1 MCIYF
6 LVERDQYI
14 SPQIS
19 YLISYIIFY
28 WWWGVCV
35 CVGWHWIDDREET
48 PFMSFDIAYRFLLLA
63 TGQNT
68 NNQLIPAVGEKVK
81 ELST

>member
-6 LVERDQYI
+6 LVERDQHI

-35 CVGWHWIDDREET
+35 GGGVALDR
-48 PFMSFDIAYRFLLLA
+48 
-63 TGQNT
+63 
-68 NNQLIPAVGEKVK
+68 
-81 ELST
+81 

>member
-28 WWWGVCV
+28 WWWWWYVLFGLFFFGGG
-35 CVGWHWIDDREET
+35 GWHWIDDREET
-48 PFMSFDIAYRFLLLA
+48 PFMSFDIAYSVR
-63 TGQNT
+63 
-68 NNQLIPAVGEKVK
+68 
-81 ELST
+81 

>member
-19 YLISYIIFY
+19 YIIFY
-28 WWWGVCV
+28 WWWCV
-35 CVGWHWIDDREET
+35 WRGGLHWIDDREET
-48 PFMSFDIAYRFLLLA
+48 PFMSFDIAYFVR
-63 TGQNT
+63 
-68 NNQLIPAVGEKVK
+68 
-81 ELST
+81 

>member
-35 CVGWHWIDDREET
+35 CVGVALDR
-48 PFMSFDIAYRFLLLA
+48 
-63 TGQNT
+63 
-68 NNQLIPAVGEKVK
+68 
-81 ELST
+81 

>member
-1 MCIYF
+1 M
-6 LVERDQYI
+6 
-14 SPQIS
+14 
-19 YLISYIIFY
+19 
-28 WWWGVCV
+28 CV
-35 CVGWHWIDDREET
+35 CVWGWHWIDDREET